1 MLAKP
6 FKIEEILD
14 LLNLVLPVKS
24 NPDAVRIYLGSERQ
38 DLDYKEGLD
47 LQTKDNCAALA
58 KDVIAIANWG
68 GGTIIV
74 GVAEPRP
81 TLLLGAAG
89 AHPLAASLSAG
100 EASSFVRSGF
110 TLWGA
115 QIQKM
120 YSFWTLRIRTPAQV
134 RLPAPWKV
142 AAGFASPRAAVCI
155 YPALD
160 VDHPAIT

>member
-89 AHPLAASLSAG
+89 A
-100 EASSFVRSGF
+100 
-110 TLWGA
+110 
-115 QIQKM
+115 
-120 YSFWTLRIRTPAQV
+120 
-134 RLPAPWKV
+134 
-142 AAGFASPRAAVCI
+142 
-155 YPALD
+155 
-160 VDHPAIT
+160 